1 MLSIERGRYTMAASS
16 SGVRSSRRSIPSGV
30 RLGAFTIVFGLVL
43 DLSEH
48 SLTAA
53 SGGGFTTGQH
63 TAHFV
68 VLLGMVLILGAIVRD
83 GVQGHGPDRPTE
95 GSARD

>member
-1 MLSIERGRYTMAASS
+1 MAAPS
-16 SGVRSSRRSIPSGV
+16 SGSRRSIPSGV
-30 RLGAFTIVFGLVL
+30 RLGAFTVVFGLVL

-48 SLTAA
+48 SFAAAA
-53 SGGGFTTGQH
+53 SGGGFNGGQH

-83 GVQGHGPDRPTE
+83 GVQGHGRPRPPQ
-95 GSARD
+95 GSAHDAVR

>member
-1 MLSIERGRYTMAASS
+1 MAAPS
-16 SGVRSSRRSIPSGV
+16 SGVRSSRRSMPSGV
-30 RLGAFTIVFGLVL
+30 RFGAFTIVFGLVL

-48 SLTAA
+48 SFAAAA
-53 SGGGFTTGQH
+53 SSGGFSTGQH

-83 GVQGHGPDRPTE
+83 GVQGHGRHRPKE
-95 GSARD
+95 GSARDAVR

>member
-1 MLSIERGRYTMAASS
+1 MAAPS
-16 SGVRSSRRSIPSGV
+16 SGVRSTGRAMPSGV
-30 RLGAFTIVFGLVL
+30 RFGAFTIVFGLVL

-48 SLTAA
+48 SFAAA

-83 GVQGHGPDRPTE
+83 GVQGHGRHRPKE
-95 GSARD
+95 GSTRDAVR

>member
-1 MLSIERGRYTMAASS
+1 MAAPS
-16 SGVRSSRRSIPSGV
+16 SGVMNSRQAIPPGV
-30 RLGAFTIVFGLVL
+30 RVGAFTIVFGLVL

-48 SLTAA
+48 SFAAA

-83 GVQGHGPDRPTE
+83 GVQGHDPKGPQE
-95 GSARD
+95 GSARDAVR

>member
-1 MLSIERGRYTMAASS
+1 MAAPS
-16 SGVRSSRRSIPSGV
+16 SGVRSSRQGIPSGV
-30 RLGAFTIVFGLVL
+30 RFGAFTIVFGLVL

-48 SLTAA
+48 SFAAA

-83 GVQGHGPDRPTE
+83 GVRGHGPNGPHQE
-95 GSARD
+95 GSARDAVR

>member
-1 MLSIERGRYTMAASS
+1 MAAPS
-16 SGVRSSRRSIPSGV
+16 SGVRNSRQSIPSGV

-48 SLTAA
+48 SFAA
-53 SGGGFTTGQH
+53 VSGGGFTTGQH

-83 GVQGHGPDRPTE
+83 GVQGHGRLRPTE
-95 GSARD
+95 GSARDAVR

>member
-1 MLSIERGRYTMAASS
+1 MAAPSSGMRRGRQA
-16 SGVRSSRRSIPSGV
+16 IPSGV
-30 RLGAFTIVFGLVL
+30 RCGALTILFGLVL

-48 SLTAA
+48 SFAAA

-68 VLLGMVLILGAIVRD
+68 VLIGMVLILGAIVRD
-83 GVQGHGPDRPTE
+83 GVQGHGRHRPTE
-95 GSARD
+95 GSARDAVR

>member
-1 MLSIERGRYTMAASS
+1 MAAPS
-16 SGVRSSRRSIPSGV
+16 SGVRNSRQSIPSGV

-48 SLTAA
+48 SFAAA

-83 GVQGHGPDRPTE
+83 GVQGHGRHRPTE
-95 GSARD
+95 GSARDAVR